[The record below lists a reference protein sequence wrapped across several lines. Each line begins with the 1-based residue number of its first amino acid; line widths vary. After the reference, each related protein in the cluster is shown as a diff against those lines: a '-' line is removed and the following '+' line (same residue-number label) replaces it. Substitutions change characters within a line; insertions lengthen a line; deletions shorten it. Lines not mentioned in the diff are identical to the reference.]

1 MCIILCDVYNIVCDR
16 YAMLGVPDVGVGT
29 NQQPHSSLFS
39 TDYQSIYSP
48 LVTTT
53 HLLWSYLTGASQG
66 DEDFFS
72 QKTFL
77 TFLTQSRKIH
87 IRMHF

>member
-1 MCIILCDVYNIVCDR
+1 MYNIVCDR

-66 DEDFFS
+66 DEDFFFS
-72 QKTFL
+72 KNFL
-77 TFLTQSRKIH
+77 NIFNSIKKNP
-87 IRMHF
+87 